1 MELDRRKQVLLHA
14 IVHSYVKSAEPV
26 GSEWLATS
34 QNLGVRS
41 ATIRNEL
48 SEMTEM
54 GYLRQPHTSAGRVPS
69 DLGYRYYVDRLMTWA
84 RLAPTEVRA
93 LRETG
98 SLTDVDVE
106 LLLTQTC
113 RILSSL
119 THYTSVAAPPVSEAP
134 VIRQVHAA
142 QMAPTR

>member
-1 MELDRRKQVLLHA
+1 MELDRRKQVLLQT
-14 IVHSYVKSAEPV
+14 IVRSYVVSAEPV
-26 GSEWLATS
+26 GSEWLAAN

-69 DLGYRYYVDRLMTWA
+69 DLGYRYYVDRLMTWV
-84 RLAPTEVRA
+84 RLTAGEARA

-98 SLTDVDVE
+98 NLSDVDVE

-113 RILSSL
+113 RVLS
-119 THYTSVAAPPVSEAP
+119 
-134 VIRQVHAA
+134 
-142 QMAPTR
+142 